1 MKSETELREELKQVE
16 TQMGAVVRRVKS
28 VDAVLNVNLL
38 APHTPGSVA
47 AIKEYLAW
55 LDGVEALGISYVN
68 GNIVTQRLRLFYTR
82 PDKRET
88 RDSDP
93 YPRMREVKNLLEAVR
108 HKDQA
113 NLVSLRAR
121 RHTLT
126 AQIQRQERD
135 TDRRA
140 GRQSGSGG
148 LKRSILSTIWLQ
160 ITIVVIIILVGSVL
174 FESFKPEIIHFVRS
188 TVGLSDGPP
197 APAPVGTQQ
206 QQNRPRAGHGR
217 GLSGLEP

>member
-1 MKSETELREELKQVE
+1 MKSETELREELKQIE
-16 TQMGAVVRRVKS
+16 THAGAIARRIKS

-38 APHTPGSVA
+38 NPHAPGSVA

-113 NLVSLRAR
+113 NLVLLRAR
-121 RHTLT
+121 RHAVN
-126 AQIQRQERD
+126 AQIQKFERD
-135 TDRRA
+135 TGRRA
-140 GRQSGSGG
+140 GRQSGFSEMK
-148 LKRSILSTIWLQ
+148 KRIMFAIWLQ
-160 ITIVVIIILVGSVL
+160 ITVAVLVILLAGLIA
-174 FESFKPEIIHFVRS
+174 ESFKPEIIHFIRS
-188 TVGLSDGPP
+188 TVGLRDVP
-197 APAPVGTQQ
+197 AAVTPQDQSRSRAPYGTQ
-206 QQNRPRAGHGR
+206 R
-217 GLSGLEP
+217 

>member
-16 TQMGAVVRRVKS
+16 TQMGAIVRRVKS

-38 APHTPGSVA
+38 SPHAPGSVA

-55 LDGVEALGISYVN
+55 LDGVEALGLSYVN

-82 PDKRET
+82 PEKKET
-88 RDSDP
+88 RDADP

-113 NLVSLRAR
+113 NLVLLRAR
-121 RHTLT
+121 RNTLNVN
-126 AQIQRQERD
+126 IQKQERD
-135 TDRRA
+135 TSRRA
-140 GRQSGSGG
+140 GRQSGFGE
-148 LKRSILSTIWLQ
+148 LKKRILSAIWLQ
-160 ITIVVIIILVGSVL
+160 ITVAVIIVLFGSVI

-188 TVGLSDGPP
+188 TVGLRDGPTDP
-197 APAPVGTQQ
+197 SAVSPQDQG
-206 QQNRPRAGHGR
+206 RPRTGRDR
-217 GLSGLEP
+217 GLSGLER

>member
-1 MKSETELREELKQVE
+1 MKSETQLREELKQVE
-16 TQMGAVVRRVKS
+16 AQMGAILKRVKS

-38 APHTPGSVA
+38 NPHTPGSVA

-55 LDGVEALGISYVN
+55 LDGVEALGLSYVN

-108 HKDQA
+108 HKDQS
-113 NLVSLRAR
+113 NLVALRAR
-121 RHTLT
+121 RHTVN
-126 AQIQRQERD
+126 AQLQKLERD
-135 TDRRA
+135 EGKRA
-140 GRQSGSGG
+140 GRQAGVGE
-148 LKRSILSTIWLQ
+148 LTKRILSAVWLQ
-160 ITIVVIIILVGSVL
+160 ITMAVIIVLLGSVL

-188 TVGLSDGPP
+188 TVGLRDVPA
-197 APAPVGTQQ
+197 APAAGGAQDQ
-206 QQNRPRAGHGR
+206 GRPRPGNGR
-217 GLSGLEP
+217 GP